1 MILKENSFVGQLLV
15 ATPHMT
21 DKRFSKSVI
30 YICAHDKYGAM
41 GIVVN
46 KPLENVEFNEV
57 LDQLGIDNTTE
68 NNPISVYLGGP
79 VEPNRG
85 FVLHT
90 SDYMHES
97 TLIINNIFAVTSS
110 LDIMKDICKGR
121 GPKHSI
127 LAIGYAGWGNG
138 QLDQE
143 ILTNGWLIAPAD
155 TNLVFETKNN
165 MKWDLSAQNIGI
177 NIEKLSGDLGQ
188 A

>member
-1 MILKENSFVGQLLV
+1 
-15 ATPHMT
+15 MT
-21 DKRFSKSVI
+21 KIFLESGGVLKRFLEKQVISPMASSGLISFKSADRFLEI
-30 YICAHDKYGAM
+30 YNKYSH
-41 GIVVN
+41 
-46 KPLENVEFNEV
+46 K
-57 LDQLGIDNTTE
+57 IDNTTE

-127 LAIGYAGWGNG
+127 LAIGYAGGGNG